1 MSHLSTL
8 FAQSESSSS
17 GAALV
22 QFVILLMVPVA
33 LYLLMIRPQ
42 RKRMRETAALQSS
55 LGVGDEIVTNSGLY
69 GFITAVENDVF
80 WVEVDDDVQIRIAR
94 AAIQGR
100 VSAVS
105 GSSADAADESDEK

>member
-1 MSHLSTL
+1 MSHFSSLL
-8 FAQSESSSS
+8 AQESSS
-17 GAALV
+17 GAALF

-42 RKRMRETAALQSS
+42 RKRMKETAALQAS
-55 LGVGDEIVTNSGLY
+55 LGVGDEIITNSGLY
-69 GFITAVENDVF
+69 GFITAVENDIF

-105 GSSADAADESDEK
+105 SAPSSDERDSDDA

>member
-1 MSHLSTL
+1 MSHLTAL
-8 FAQSESSSS
+8 IAQESSS
-17 GAALV
+17 GAALF

-42 RKRMRETAALQSS
+42 RKRMKETAALQAS
-55 LGVGDEIVTNSGLY
+55 LGVGDEIITNSGLY
-69 GFITAVENDVF
+69 GFITAVENDIF

-105 GSSADAADESDEK
+105 SASGSDERDSDEA

>member
-8 FAQSESSSS
+8 LAQSESSSS

-33 LYLLMIRPQ
+33 LYVLMIRPQ

>member
-8 FAQSESSSS
+8 LAQAESSSS

-42 RKRMRETAALQSS
+42 RKRIRETAALQSS

-69 GFITAVENDVF
+69 GFITAVENDIF

-100 VSAVS
+100 VSSVS
-105 GSSADAADESDEK
+105 GSSVDAADESGDK